1 MSFFWVT
8 VSQLCMTVL
17 GDSFTTVSGS
27 LGWRFRTSY
36 DRFHCLTLLGD
47 SFTTVHDSV
56 GWQFHNCIWPC
67 GMEIQHCI
75 RQFPPKMSHPRNS
88 RNRAIQ
94 IFRYKFELK
103 QNFNFNLYCEILKNL
118 SLLMW
123 WIPVMLHFW
132 WKLSCDGFRCRLEI
146 HECIWLFPAANATAR
161 FQKIR
166 TEYFSLSVNLHM
178 FWVSSRDSRMQ
189 MTVSRCK
196 CYNTFPKRYGVAT
209 ISRLLKMIDLFCQR
223 AL

>member
-94 IFRYKFELK
+94 ILRYKFELK

-118 SLLMW
+118 GLLMW

-132 WKLSCDGFRCRLEI
+132 WKLSCDGF
-146 HECIWLFPAANATAR
+146 F
-161 FQKIR
+161 
-166 TEYFSLSVNLHM
+166 
-178 FWVSSRDSRMQ
+178 SSRDSRMH

-196 CYNTFPKRYGVAT
+196 CYSPFPKDTNRILLIISEFAHVLGV
-209 ISRLLKMIDLFCQR
+209 I
-223 AL
+223 